1 MLTFLRVRGFA
12 IIDEIEVDFED
23 GFNVIT
29 GETGAGK
36 SIIINALSTLINQRI
51 STDVLKT
58 SARQAEI
65 VAHFLYGER
74 EYILRRVIHASGRS
88 RAYLNDEPITLGRME
103 ELGNSLLHIYGQ
115 NEYRDLLEKDRYINL
130 IDNIVG
136 LEDKRITLAGMVR
149 QLRELET
156 GLKTMM
162 KDAEQRSKEIYF
174 LEFQIDEIDSANLK
188 EKEEEELR
196 QRLKTLKDAE
206 RIRIALQEIGELFY
220 EREES
225 IHGMIR
231 SSVNAI
237 KMFSHIDFLKRIRE
251 RIESISYDLEDVLR
265 EIRDGEKSLAH
276 DPDELNKIEERLSR
290 LFAIKEKYGKTL
302 EDVMQYREGAKKRL
316 LYLTGLEENIEIME
330 KKINA
335 LRNEVEDLAE
345 LLSNMRKQKAPEIA
359 RLVMDELKLLAME
372 NTEFVIDIKDRG
384 TIEEDGRDDVDF
396 LLSTNPGEALK
407 PLRRV
412 ASGGELSRIMLAIKK
427 VMGGD
432 EERALI
438 FDEVDTGIG
447 GMVADMVGQR
457 LKSLSRTH
465 QIICITHLPQIA
477 VYGDCHFL
485 VEKKQMKDYTI
496 TDIKRLTDSERINEI
511 ARMLAGLGITEKT
524 IRISEEMLSNA
535 KKGVY

>member
-302 EDVMQYREGAKKRL
+302 EDVMQYREDAKKRL

>member
-302 EDVMQYREGAKKRL
+302 EDVTQYREDAKKRL

>member
-36 SIIINALSTLINQRI
+36 SIIINALSTLINQKI
-51 STDVLKT
+51 SPDVLKT

-103 ELGNSLLHIYGQ
+103 ELGNSLSHIYGQ

-130 IDNIVG
+130 IDNIAG
-136 LEDKRITLAGMVR
+136 LEEKRITLAGMVR
-149 QLRELET
+149 ELRELET

-174 LEFQIDEIDSANLK
+174 LEFQIDEIDSANMK

-206 RIRIALQEIGELFY
+206 RIKIALQEIRELFY

-231 SSVNAI
+231 SSVNVI

-265 EIRDGEKSLAH
+265 EIRDGEKSLVH

-302 EDVMQYREGAKKRL
+302 EDVRQYREGAEKRL
-316 LYLTGLEENIEIME
+316 SYLKGLEENIEIME
-330 KKINA
+330 KRINS
-335 LRNEVEDLAE
+335 LRNEVEDLAG

-384 TIEEDGRDDVDF
+384 TIEEEGRDDVDF

-485 VEKKQMKDYTI
+485 VEKKQTKDYTI

-511 ARMLAGLGITEKT
+511 ARMLAGMGITEKT

-535 KKGVY
+535 KKGIY

>member
-1 MLTFLRVRGFA
+1 M
-12 IIDEIEVDFED
+12 
-23 GFNVIT
+23 
-29 GETGAGK
+29 
-36 SIIINALSTLINQRI
+36 
-51 STDVLKT
+51 
-58 SARQAEI
+58 
-65 VAHFLYGER
+65 AHFLYGER

-302 EDVMQYREGAKKRL
+302 EDVMQYREDAKKRL